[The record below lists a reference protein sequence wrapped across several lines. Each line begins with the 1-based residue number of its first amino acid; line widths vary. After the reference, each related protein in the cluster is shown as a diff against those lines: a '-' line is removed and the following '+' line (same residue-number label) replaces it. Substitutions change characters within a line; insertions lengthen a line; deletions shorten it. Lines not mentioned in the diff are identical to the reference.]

1 MSIHRRARAVITGAA
16 TAALLVSAAGCSLAG
31 PGVATWQPAPG
42 QQVADDA
49 TSFTAEVTRL
59 DCNSGVTGEV
69 NDPRVEES
77 EETITITF
85 TVSPSKA
92 GAADCQ
98 GNDAVAYEVRL
109 SAPLGRRTLV
119 DGACAST
126 EAGETTFCA
135 PDGTRSFT

>member
-1 MSIHRRARAVITGAA
+1 MSAAAAV
-16 TAALLVSAAGCSLAG
+16 LLVPLAGCSLTGQA
-31 PGVATWQPAPG
+31 VATWQPAPG
-42 QQVADDA
+42 QALEDDMA
-49 TSFTAEVTRL
+49 SFTAEVTRL

-77 EETITITF
+77 EETIIITF

-98 GNDAVAYEVRL
+98 GNDAVAYEVQL
-109 SAPLGRRTLV
+109 SAPLGGRALV

-126 EAGETTFCA
+126 EAGDSTACTPE
-135 PDGTRSFT
+135 GTRSST

>member
-1 MSIHRRARAVITGAA
+1 M
-16 TAALLVSAAGCSLAG
+16 
-31 PGVATWQPAPG
+31 
-42 QQVADDA
+42 ADDA

-59 DCNSGVTGEV
+59 DCNSGVTGQV

-77 EETITITF
+77 EETITI

-98 GNDAVAYEVRL
+98 GNDAVAHEVRL
-109 SAPLGRRTLV
+109 SAPLGGRTLV